1 MKEKQIVRLSPY
13 SNKNKDMKF
22 NQFTVNWCTMKINHF
37 FGQNKIFYFQF
48 QLLTVALQSAYR
60 SLGRPH
66 SLLLLFYCYT
76 LYFQVFIK
84 HCL

>member
-60 SLGRPH
+60 SLGRTPLPFIAI
-66 SLLLLFYCYT
+66 LLLHPVFSGFY
-76 LYFQVFIK
+76 
-84 HCL
+84 